1 MEVVNAYTYRQAV
14 SLIQFIVRDK
24 FAVVTEILKSF
35 GPMKKPSPS
44 TSPSPRAGCR
54 LPSWY
59 RPKQGARIRVVDL
72 DGPMSDLMP
81 YVGKGKVVRGRKKK

>member
-1 MEVVNAYTYRQAV
+1 MEVVNAYTYRQAM
-14 SLIQFIVRDK
+14 SLVNYIIKDK
-24 FAVVTEILKSF
+24 FAVIAEVLKSF
-35 GPMKKPSPS
+35 DSSSKPSPS